1 MKTVRREGN
10 AAAEILHIADEEKV
24 DAIVIGST
32 GIRSVKEFLLG
43 GVSYKVVHHAKR
55 PVTVVR

>member
-1 MKTVRREGN
+1 MRTVRREGN
-10 AAAEILHIADEEKV
+10 AAAPADQEKV
-24 DAIVIGST
+24 DAIEIGST

-43 GVSYKVVHHAKR
+43 GVSYKVVHHAKC